1 MMSRSLVDSGG
12 RRGHFRKGEN
22 MSKSS
27 MMREHPGFGAT
38 RGSGELGPGQLG
50 MDWGELSFS
59 RVSSARGVLPKA
71 ERRRE
76 N

>member
-1 MMSRSLVDSGG
+1 MMSRSLVDLGG

-22 MSKSS
+22 MGKSS
-27 MMREHPGFGAT
+27 MMQEHHGFGAT
-38 RGSGELGPGQLG
+38 RGSRELGSGQLG
-50 MDWGELSFS
+50 MVWGELSFS

-71 ERRRE
+71 EGRRE